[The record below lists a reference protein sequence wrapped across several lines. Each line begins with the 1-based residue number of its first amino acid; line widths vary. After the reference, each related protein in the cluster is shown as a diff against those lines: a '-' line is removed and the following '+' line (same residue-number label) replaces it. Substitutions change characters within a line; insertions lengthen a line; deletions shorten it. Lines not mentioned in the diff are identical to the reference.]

1 MLAKKSVDQALI
13 EAKRHIKKKE
23 TQEALKLYQ
32 SILVAFPKNKRVQLA
47 LAKLKNSNVKNVV
60 KNPSQEIFN
69 KIMDLYKKG
78 KYLTVI
84 EQAKLITKQ
93 YPEAYMTWNILGASA
108 LQMGILDQALQAF
121 EKTTKIKPDF
131 SNGYYN
137 MGVALQNQRNLDV
150 SIEAYNKAISL
161 KPDYPEAYNNMGVA
175 LKDQGKLNEA
185 LEAFDKTIKLKP
197 DHIEAYNNIG
207 IILKGIIFK
216 EPNPS
221 LYNTLVSLFD
231 QKASERPRDIAKS
244 LTSLLKLD
252 PILKNY
258 LQSICKDQVK
268 IPIQKVVTNLS
279 ELTLLLKLMS
289 ICPITDIDMEYLLTS
304 IRASLLFEITH
315 LTNTTELLKF
325 QSALALQCFINEYI
339 FNQSEQE
346 NRVIKDLENVVK
358 LTINN
363 NEQPNPQS
371 ILCLASYKP
380 LNHYEWYDKL
390 HVSNEIVD
398 VFTRQVVE
406 PQQENDLKSELPF
419 LNKINNKISL
429 KVREQYELNPYPRWV
444 KLAIPLKPEKFSKT
458 IDDKKLNLFNNRIRE
473 VKAPEILI
481 AGCGTGQQ
489 SIETAAQIRDSKVFA
504 IDLSLSSLAYAKR
517 KTKELG
523 VQNIEYMQ
531 ADILELE
538 KLNKN
543 FDIIECGGVLHHM
556 DDPFAGWQVLV
567 NCLKPGGLMRIGLYS
582 ELARRHIV
590 KLREEIR
597 DAGIGSKD
605 FEMKLFRLNMIEA
618 EKKQYKDIQNFNDF
632 YSLSEFRDLLF
643 HVQEHRFTIP
653 QIKGCLSDLGLKF
666 CGFESENIISQFKL
680 TNINKKDTYN
690 LDKWHVFEEANPRA
704 FVGMYEFWCQK
715 IEKKKIFK
723 TNKRQLFTTHSMD
736 IDGHW
741 FVVFGC

>member
-32 SILVAFPKNKRVQLA
+32 SILVAFPKNKRVELA
-47 LAKLKNSNVKNVV
+47 LANLKNSNVNNVV
-60 KNPSQEIFN
+60 KNPPQETFN

-78 KYLTVI
+78 QYLTVI

-93 YPEAYMTWNILGASA
+93 YSEAYMIWNILGASA
-108 LQMGILDQALQAF
+108 LQIGVLDQALQAF

-137 MGVALQNQRNLDV
+137 MGVALQNQRKLDV

-185 LEAFDKTIKLKP
+185 LEAFDKTIKLKS

-715 IEKKKIFK
+715 IEK
-723 TNKRQLFTTHSMD
+723 Q
-736 IDGHW
+736 
-741 FVVFGC
+741 

>member
-60 KNPSQEIFN
+60 KNPSQETFN

-137 MGVALQNQRNLDV
+137 MGVALQNQRKLDV

-185 LEAFDKTIKLKP
+185 LEAFNKTIKFRH

-289 ICPITDIDMEYLLTS
+289 ICPITDIEMEHLLTS

-419 LNKINNKISL
+419 LKKINNKISL

-517 KTKELG
+517 KTKKLG

-715 IEKKKIFK
+715 IEK
-723 TNKRQLFTTHSMD
+723 Q
-736 IDGHW
+736 
-741 FVVFGC
+741 

>member
-1 MLAKKSVDQALI
+1 MLAKKSVDQTLI

-32 SILVAFPKNKRVQLA
+32 SILVSFPKNKRVQLA

-60 KNPSQEIFN
+60 KNPSQETFN

-185 LEAFDKTIKLKP
+185 LAAFAPTITLKP

-289 ICPITDIDMEYLLTS
+289 ICPITDIEMEYLLTS

-390 HVSNEIVD
+390 HVGNEIVD

-517 KTKELG
+517 KTKKLG

-618 EKKQYKDIQNFNDF
+618 EKTQYKDIQNFNDF

-715 IEKKKIFK
+715 IEK
-723 TNKRQLFTTHSMD
+723 Q
-736 IDGHW
+736 
-741 FVVFGC
+741 

>member
-32 SILVAFPKNKRVQLA
+32 SILVAFPKNKRVELA
-47 LAKLKNSNVKNVV
+47 LANLKNSNVNNVV
-60 KNPSQEIFN
+60 KNPPQETFN

-78 KYLTVI
+78 QYLTVI

-93 YPEAYMTWNILGASA
+93 YSEAYMIWNILGASA
-108 LQMGILDQALQAF
+108 LQIGVLDQALQAF

-137 MGVALQNQRNLDV
+137 MGVALQNQRKLDV

-185 LEAFDKTIKLKP
+185 LEAFNKTIKFRH

-504 IDLSLSSLAYAKR
+504 I
-517 KTKELG
+517 
-523 VQNIEYMQ
+523 I
-531 ADILELE
+531 
-538 KLNKN
+538 
-543 FDIIECGGVLHHM
+543 
-556 DDPFAGWQVLV
+556 
-567 NCLKPGGLMRIGLYS
+567 
-582 ELARRHIV
+582 
-590 KLREEIR
+590 
-597 DAGIGSKD
+597 
-605 FEMKLFRLNMIEA
+605 
-618 EKKQYKDIQNFNDF
+618 
-632 YSLSEFRDLLF
+632 
-643 HVQEHRFTIP
+643 
-653 QIKGCLSDLGLKF
+653 
-666 CGFESENIISQFKL
+666 
-680 TNINKKDTYN
+680 
-690 LDKWHVFEEANPRA
+690 
-704 FVGMYEFWCQK
+704 
-715 IEKKKIFK
+715 
-723 TNKRQLFTTHSMD
+723 
-736 IDGHW
+736 
-741 FVVFGC
+741 

>member
-32 SILVAFPKNKRVQLA
+32 SILVAFPKNKRVELA
-47 LAKLKNSNVKNVV
+47 LANLKNSNVNNVV
-60 KNPSQEIFN
+60 KNPPQETFN

-78 KYLTVI
+78 QYLTVI

-93 YPEAYMTWNILGASA
+93 YSEAYMIWNILGASA
-108 LQMGILDQALQAF
+108 LQIGVLDQALQAF

-137 MGVALQNQRNLDV
+137 MGVALQNQRKLDV

-185 LEAFDKTIKLKP
+185 LEAFDKTIKFRH

-289 ICPITDIDMEYLLTS
+289 ICPITDIEMEHLLTS
-304 IRASLLFEITH
+304 IRASLLFETLH
-315 LTNTTELLKF
+315 LTNTPELLKF

-346 NRVIKDLENVVK
+346 NRVIKDLENIVK
-358 LTINN
+358 LTIKN

-390 HVSNEIVD
+390 RVGSEIED
-398 VFTRQVVE
+398 VFTRQVLE

-419 LNKINNKISL
+419 LKKINNKISL

-444 KLAIPLKPEKFSKT
+444 KLAIPLRPEKFSKT
-458 IDDKKLNLFNNRIRE
+458 IDDKKLNLCNNRIRE

-597 DAGIGSKD
+597 DAGTGSKD
-605 FEMKLFRLNMIEA
+605 FEMKLFRLNMIES

-653 QIKGCLSDLGLKF
+653 KIKGCLSDLGLKF

-680 TNINKKDTYN
+680 TNINKEDTYN
-690 LDKWHVFEEANPRA
+690 LDKWHIFEEANPRA

-715 IEKKKIFK
+715 IEKKG
-723 TNKRQLFTTHSMD
+723 NN
-736 IDGHW
+736 
-741 FVVFGC
+741 

>member
-32 SILVAFPKNKRVQLA
+32 SILVAFPKNKRVELA
-47 LAKLKNSNVKNVV
+47 LANLKNSNVNNVV
-60 KNPSQEIFN
+60 KNPPQETFN

-78 KYLTVI
+78 QYLTVI

-93 YPEAYMTWNILGASA
+93 YSEAYMIWNILGASA
-108 LQMGILDQALQAF
+108 LQIGVLDQALQAF

-137 MGVALQNQRNLDV
+137 MGVALQNQRKLDV

-185 LEAFDKTIKLKP
+185 LEAFDKTIKLKS

-517 KTKELG
+517 KTKKLG

-715 IEKKKIFK
+715 IEK
-723 TNKRQLFTTHSMD
+723 Q
-736 IDGHW
+736 
-741 FVVFGC
+741 

>member
-1 MLAKKSVDQALI
+1 MFAKISVDQALI
-13 EAKRHIKKKE
+13 KAKRHIKKKE
-23 TQEALKLYQ
+23 TQEAQKLYQ
-32 SILVAFPKNKRVQLA
+32 SILAAFPKNKRVQHA
-47 LAKLKNSNVKNVV
+47 LANLKNSEINNVV
-60 KNPSQEIFN
+60 KNPPQETFK
-69 KIMDLYKKG
+69 KIMDLYKKEQ
-78 KYLTVI
+78 YLTVI
-84 EQAKLITKQ
+84 ERAKVLIKQ

-121 EKTTKIKPDF
+121 KKTVEIKPDF

-137 MGVALQNQRNLDV
+137 MGVALQNQRKLDV

-161 KPDYPEAYNNMGVA
+161 KPDYAEAYNNMGVA

-185 LEAFDKTIKLKP
+185 IEAFNKTIKFRH

-207 IILKGIIFK
+207 IILKGIVFK

-231 QKASERPRDIAKS
+231 QKASERPRDIAKP
-244 LTSLLKLD
+244 LISLLKLD
-252 PILKNY
+252 PILKNC

-268 IPIQKVVTNLS
+268 LPIQKVVTNLS

-289 ICPITDIDMEYLLTS
+289 ICPMADIELERLLTR
-304 IRASLLFEITH
+304 IRASLLFEIPH
-315 LTNTTELLKF
+315 LTNTPELLKF

-339 FNQSEQE
+339 FNQSEKE
-346 NRVIKDLENVVK
+346 NKGIKDLENLVK

-363 NEQPNPQS
+363 NEQPNPQT

-380 LNHYEWYDKL
+380 LNHYEWYEKL
-390 HVSNEIVD
+390 HVGNEIED

-406 PQQENDLKSELPF
+406 PQQENDLKSELT
-419 LNKINNKISL
+419 LLKKINNKISL

-444 KLAIPLKPEKFSKT
+444 KLAIPLRPEKFSKT

-473 VKAPEILI
+473 VEAPEILI

-489 SIETAAQIRDSKVFA
+489 SIERAMEIRDSKVFA

-543 FDIIECGGVLHHM
+543 FDIIESGGVLHHM

-582 ELARRHIV
+582 ELARRHVV

-605 FEMKLFRLNMIEA
+605 FDMKLFRLNMIES
-618 EKKQYKDIQNFNDF
+618 EKKRYKEIQDFNDF

-643 HVQEHRFTIP
+643 HVQEHRFKIP
-653 QIKGCLSDLGLKF
+653 QIKAYLSDLGLKF

-680 TNINKKDTYN
+680 TNINKEDTYN
-690 LDKWHVFEEANPRA
+690 LDKWHVFEEVNPRA
-704 FVGMYEFWCQK
+704 FVGMYQFWCQK
-715 IEKKKIFK
+715 IETKGK
-723 TNKRQLFTTHSMD
+723 NKRF
-736 IDGHW
+736 
-741 FVVFGC
+741 

>member
-60 KNPSQEIFN
+60 KNPSQETFN

-137 MGVALQNQRNLDV
+137 MGVALQNQRKLDV

-517 KTKELG
+517 KTKKLG

-605 FEMKLFRLNMIEA
+605 FEMKLFRLNMIES

-715 IEKKKIFK
+715 IEK
-723 TNKRQLFTTHSMD
+723 Q
-736 IDGHW
+736 
-741 FVVFGC
+741 